1 MTGRDPHAPIYK
13 ENNFTRGT
21 LAEVDFLVQELGLR
35 HGARILDVGCGAG
48 RHSVELARRGFR
60 LTSLDLSGGQL
71 RQAVAA
77 AESAGV
83 RPDWVRADA
92 TRFSFRPT
100 HDAAICLCE
109 GALGLLDHGEDP
121 VEHDLAIFRNIRSA
135 LVPEAPFILT
145 ALNGYR
151 TIRQIT
157 PDQVASGEFDPATMT
172 QRITEDF
179 DLPDGPK
186 EMSYVERP
194 FTPPELIALVES
206 AGFDVVHVWSGTAA
220 RWERK
225 PLDMDEMEV
234 MIVAKAQETDGHE
247 HTESS
252 RGTGSV
258 EH

>member
-1 MTGRDPHAPIYK
+1 MSSADSSEQGRKHFWRDFFDAHAPIYM

-121 VEHDLAIFRNIRSA
+121 VEHDLTIFRNIRSA

-157 PDQVASGEFDPATMT
+157 PD
-172 QRITEDF
+172 
-179 DLPDGPK
+179 
-186 EMSYVERP
+186 
-194 FTPPELIALVES
+194 
-206 AGFDVVHVWSGTAA
+206 
-220 RWERK
+220 
-225 PLDMDEMEV
+225 
-234 MIVAKAQETDGHE
+234 
-247 HTESS
+247 
-252 RGTGSV
+252 
-258 EH
+258 